1 MSLSLVFGRF
11 QWKILSVF
19 KLRLSESR
27 PLQDSSFAW
36 LYFIISIYGFH
47 EMERICFF
55 SADGTKTATKR
66 EQKFCSIF
74 CCNFQKNM
82 HTTKNRGSA
91 CKKPPNTT
99 KNVQGL
105 LSKIPSPPN
114 LYGIH
119 FMMLYVRRQKRE
131 KSLKQVWVLPQ
142 SVSTLR
148 SSLTACILPLVW
160 LKTAQIIAI
169 YNIYPIVS

>member
-1 MSLSLVFGRF
+1 ME
-11 QWKILSVF
+11 KICL
-19 KLRLSESR
+19 
-27 PLQDSSFAW
+27 
-36 LYFIISIYGFH
+36 
-47 EMERICFF
+47 F
-55 SADGTKTATKR
+55 SADGTKTVTER

-82 HTTKNRGSA
+82 HTTKTEVSA

-131 KSLKQVWVLPQ
+131 KSLKQV
-142 SVSTLR
+142 
-148 SSLTACILPLVW
+148 
-160 LKTAQIIAI
+160 
-169 YNIYPIVS
+169 